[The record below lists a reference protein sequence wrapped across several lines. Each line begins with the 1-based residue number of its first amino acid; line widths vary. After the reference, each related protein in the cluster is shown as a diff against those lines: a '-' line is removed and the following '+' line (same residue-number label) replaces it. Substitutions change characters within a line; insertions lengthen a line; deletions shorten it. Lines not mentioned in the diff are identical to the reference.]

1 MADKVATAAQ
11 FLTLRL
17 TPFGSTHMGCY
28 DSDGPGHAP
37 RYLDV
42 SRLTMNKMQIIGVG
56 GLLAI
61 VVGGF
66 FIYAVVDANR
76 VGYVMDGGK
85 YNKTKYTRKDNP
97 REFKRITDSL
107 MMFGIVAVLAGG
119 ATAVIC
125 LGGSKKTG

>member
-1 MADKVATAAQ
+1 
-11 FLTLRL
+11 
-17 TPFGSTHMGCY
+17 
-28 DSDGPGHAP
+28 
-37 RYLDV
+37 
-42 SRLTMNKMQIIGVG
+42 MNKMQIIGVG

-61 VVGGF
+61 VIGGF

-85 YNKTKYTRKDNP
+85 YNKTKYTRRDNP

-107 MMFGIVAVLAGG
+107 MMLGIVAVLAGS

-125 LGGSKKTG
+125 FGGSKKTG